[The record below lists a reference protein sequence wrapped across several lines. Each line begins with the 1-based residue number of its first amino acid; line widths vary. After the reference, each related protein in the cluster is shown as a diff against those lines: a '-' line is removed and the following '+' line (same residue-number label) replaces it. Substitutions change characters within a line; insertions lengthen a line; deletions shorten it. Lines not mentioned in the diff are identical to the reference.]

1 MRQAASTSSLLAS
14 PDTVFAGID
23 TVINSLTFIL
33 ASNPRELD
41 TLLTREFNADPNLHR
56 NPNVDLVGD
65 YSTAGNASEEFE
77 WAWRWRPP
85 KSAEDK
91 GGGWRNTC
99 SVCTYVANFESH

>member
-1 MRQAASTSSLLAS
+1 MRQAASSSSS
-14 PDTVFAGID
+14 PESGAAGID
-23 TVINSLTFIL
+23 TIINSLTFIF
-33 ASNPRELD
+33 APSAKELD
-41 TLLTREFNADPNLHR
+41 TLVTREFDADPNLHR

-85 KSAEDK
+85 KVVEDR

-99 SVCTYVANFESH
+99 SVCTLRLDLQ